1 MNLSQK
7 EGFSARMAASRSRN
21 VAKVSHRLSETD
33 SRIAAAML
41 ASPRASW
48 RTVGRVLGISERT
61 VVRRAAP
68 LFHDKTLRATAVRNP
83 VWFPDLIPLA
93 LRIRCRP
100 NQISA
105 IAATLARRAD
115 TIWVD
120 VLGGGDEICTI
131 LFLDGPDARNSLLLR
146 DLPATPAVR
155 SWTSHVLLRVFPAAF
170 DWSGGLLTE
179 TELTSLRP
187 DTSAP
192 AARSALLPVDHA
204 LITSLVEDGRASYA
218 DLARRADTTPLT
230 ARRRL
235 EALVGGQVLRLATEV
250 DLARLGIRTEA
261 LLWIT
266 VAPGGLEETGRQ
278 LGRHP
283 QVRFASATTG
293 PANLLVAVAA
303 TDLNALYH
311 FLTDTIGALTHIS
324 SIEVTPILSGV
335 KRTGLVRPGSL

>member
-1 MNLSQK
+1 
-7 EGFSARMAASRSRN
+7 MAKASHS
-21 VAKVSHRLSETD
+21 LSETD
-33 SRIAAAML
+33 RRIAAAML

-48 RTVGRVLGISERT
+48 RTVGRVLDISERT

-105 IAATLARRAD
+105 IAATLARRPD

-120 VLGGGDEICTI
+120 ILGGGDEICTI

-146 DLPATPAVR
+146 DLPATQAVQ
-155 SWTSHVLLRVFPAAF
+155 SWTSHILLRVFPAAF

-179 TELTSLRP
+179 AELAGLRP
-187 DTSAP
+187 ELPTPAP
-192 AARSALLPVDHA
+192 RSALQHIDQA
-204 LITSLVEDGRASYA
+204 LIATLIEDGRASYT
-218 DLARRADTTPLT
+218 DLARRADTTALT

-235 EALVGGQVLRLATEV
+235 EALVGDQVVRLATEV

-266 VAPGGLEETGRQ
+266 VAPGGLEETGRE
-278 LGRHP
+278 LSRHP

-293 PANLLVAVAA
+293 SANLLVAVAA
-303 TDLNALYH
+303 ADLNALYH
-311 FLTDTIGALTHIS
+311 FLNDTIGALPHVTTL
-324 SIEVTPILSGV
+324 EVTPILSGV

>member
-1 MNLSQK
+1 MN
-7 EGFSARMAASRSRN
+7 
-21 VAKVSHRLSETD
+21 ETD
-33 SRIAAAML
+33 SRIAAALL

-48 RTVGRVLGISERT
+48 RTLGRVLGISERT

-131 LFLDGPDARNSLLLR
+131 LFLYGPDARNSLLLR
-146 DLPATPAVR
+146 DLPATPAIQ

-179 TELTSLRP
+179 AELTSLRP

-192 AARSALLPVDHA
+192 ASRSALLPLDQA
-204 LITSLVEDGRASYA
+204 LITALVEDGRASYT
-218 DLARRADTTPLT
+218 DLAQRADTTPLT
-230 ARRRL
+230 VRRRL
-235 EALVGGQVLRLATEV
+235 EALVGDQVLRLATEV
-250 DLARLGIRTEA
+250 DLARLGIRAEA

-278 LGRHP
+278 LSRHP
-283 QVRFASATTG
+283 QVRFAAATTG
-293 PANLLVAVAA
+293 SANLLVAVAA
-303 TDLNALYH
+303 ADLDALYH
-311 FLTDTIGALTHIS
+311 FLSDTLGALTHITTV
-324 SIEVTPILSGV
+324 EVTPILSGV

>member
-1 MNLSQK
+1 M
-7 EGFSARMAASRSRN
+7 E
-21 VAKVSHRLSETD
+21 KVRHHRLNETD

-41 ASPRASW
+41 AAPRASW

-68 LFHDKTLRATAVRNP
+68 LFGDGTLRATAVRNP
-83 VWFPDLIPLA
+83 AHFPELIPLA
-93 LRIRCRP
+93 LRIRCKP
-100 NQISA
+100 NRISA
-105 IAATLARRAD
+105 IAATLARRPD

-131 LFLDGPDARNSLLLR
+131 LFLDGPDARNNLLLR
-146 DLPATPAVR
+146 DLPATPAVQ

-170 DWSGGLLTE
+170 DWSGGLLRQ

-187 DTSAP
+187 DMP
-192 AARSALLPVDHA
+192 AAPTRPVLQPLDHQ
-204 LITSLVEDGRASYA
+204 LITALTEDGRASYT
-218 DLARRADTTPLT
+218 DLARRADTTALT
-230 ARRRL
+230 ARRRV

-250 DLARLGIRTEA
+250 DLARLGIRAEA

-266 VAPGGLEETGRQ
+266 VAPGGLEETGLR
-278 LGRHP
+278 LSRHP

-293 PANLLVAVAA
+293 HANLLVAVAA
-303 TDLNALYH
+303 TDLNTLYH
-311 FLTDTIGALTHIS
+311 FLSDTVGALEHITTL
-324 SIEVTPILSGV
+324 EVTPILTGV

>member
-1 MNLSQK
+1 MVK
-7 EGFSARMAASRSRN
+7 ASHS
-21 VAKVSHRLSETD
+21 LSETD
-33 SRIAAAML
+33 RRIAAAML

-100 NQISA
+100 NRISA
-105 IAATLARRAD
+105 IAATLARRPD

-120 VLGGGDEICTI
+120 ILGGGDEICTI

-146 DLPATPAVR
+146 DLPATPAVQ
-155 SWTSHVLLRVFPAAF
+155 SWTSHILLRVFPAAF

-179 TELTSLRP
+179 AELAGLRP
-187 DTSAP
+187 ELPAP
-192 AARSALLPVDHA
+192 AARSALQHIDQA
-204 LITSLVEDGRASYA
+204 LIATLIEDGRASYT
-218 DLARRADTTPLT
+218 DLARRADTTALT

-235 EALVGGQVLRLATEV
+235 EALVGDQVVRLATEV

-266 VAPGGLEETGRQ
+266 VAPGGLEETGRE
-278 LGRHP
+278 LSRHP

-293 PANLLVAVAA
+293 SANLLVAVAA
-303 TDLNALYH
+303 ADLNALYH
-311 FLTDTIGALTHIS
+311 FLNDTIGALPHVTTL
-324 SIEVTPILSGV
+324 EVTPILSGV

>member
-1 MNLSQK
+1 M
-7 EGFSARMAASRSRN
+7 EGVRHLLN
-21 VAKVSHRLSETD
+21 ETD

-48 RTVGRVLGISERT
+48 RTVGRVLGLSERT

-68 LFHDKTLRATAVRNP
+68 LFGDGTLRATAVRNP
-83 VWFPDLIPLA
+83 VHFPELIPLA

-100 NQISA
+100 NRISA
-105 IAATLARRAD
+105 IAATLARRPD

-120 VLGGGDEICTI
+120 VLGGGDEICTV
-131 LFLDGPDARNSLLLR
+131 LFLDGPDARNNLLLR
-146 DLPATPAVR
+146 DLPATPAVQ

-170 DWSGGLLTE
+170 DWSGGLLTQ

-187 DTSAP
+187 DLSAAP
-192 AARSALLPVDHA
+192 THPVLQPLDHQLITA
-204 LITSLVEDGRASYA
+204 LIEDGRASYT
-218 DLARRADTTPLT
+218 DLARRANTTALT
-230 ARRRL
+230 ARRRV

-266 VAPGGLEETGRQ
+266 VAPGGLEETGQQ
-278 LGRHP
+278 LSRHP

-293 PANLLVAVAA
+293 SANLLVAVAA
-303 TDLNALYH
+303 TDLDALYH
-311 FLTDTIGALTHIS
+311 FLSETIGALEHITTL
-324 SIEVTPILSGV
+324 EVTPILTGV

>member
-1 MNLSQK
+1 
-7 EGFSARMAASRSRN
+7 MAKAS
-21 VAKVSHRLSETD
+21 HPLSETD

-48 RTVGRVLGISERT
+48 RTVGHVLGISERT

-68 LFHDKTLRATAVRNP
+68 LFHDRTLRATAVRNP

-105 IAATLARRAD
+105 IAATLARRPD

-120 VLGGGDEICTI
+120 ILGGGDEICTI
-131 LFLDGPDARNSLLLR
+131 LFLDGPDARNALLLR
-146 DLPATPAVR
+146 DLPATPAIQ
-155 SWTSHVLLRVFPAAF
+155 SWTSHILLRVFPAAF

-179 TELTSLRP
+179 AELTSLRP
-187 DTSAP
+187 DTSAPAARSAAP

-235 EALVGGQVLRLATEV
+235 EALIDDHVLRLATEV

-266 VAPGGLEETGRQ
+266 VAAGGLEETGRQ
-278 LGRHP
+278 LSRHP

-303 TDLNALYH
+303 ADLDALYR
-311 FLTDTIGALTHIS
+311 FLSDTIGGLTHIS
-324 SIEVTPILSGV
+324 TLEVTPLLSGV
-335 KRTGLVRPGSL
+335 KRTGLVRPGSR

>member
-1 MNLSQK
+1 M
-7 EGFSARMAASRSRN
+7 
-21 VAKVSHRLSETD
+21 AKVSHPLNETD
-33 SRIAAAML
+33 SRIAAALL

-105 IAATLARRAD
+105 IAATLARRPD

-131 LFLDGPDARNSLLLR
+131 LFLDGPDARNTLLLR
-146 DLPATPAVR
+146 DLPATPAVQ

-179 TELTSLRP
+179 AELTSLRP
-187 DTSAP
+187 DTPAP

-204 LITSLVEDGRASYA
+204 LIATLVEDGRASYT
-218 DLARRADTTPLT
+218 DLARRADTTPVT

-235 EALVGGQVLRLATEV
+235 EALVGDQVLRLATEV

-266 VAPGGLEETGRQ
+266 VAPGGMEETGRQ
-278 LGRHP
+278 LSRHP

-303 TDLNALYH
+303 ADLNALYH
-311 FLTDTIGALTHIS
+311 FLSDTVGALTHIS
-324 SIEVTPILSGV
+324 TIEVTPILSGV

>member
-1 MNLSQK
+1 
-7 EGFSARMAASRSRN
+7 MAKASHS
-21 VAKVSHRLSETD
+21 LSETD
-33 SRIAAAML
+33 RRIAAAML

-48 RTVGRVLGISERT
+48 RTVGRVLDISERT

-105 IAATLARRAD
+105 IAATLARRPD

-120 VLGGGDEICTI
+120 ILGGGDEICTI

-146 DLPATPAVR
+146 DLPATPAVQ
-155 SWTSHVLLRVFPAAF
+155 SWTSHILLQVFPAAF

-179 TELTSLRP
+179 AELAGLRP
-187 DTSAP
+187 ELPAP
-192 AARSALLPVDHA
+192 AARSALQHIDQA
-204 LITSLVEDGRASYA
+204 LIATLVEDGRASYT
-218 DLARRADTTPLT
+218 DLARRADTTALT

-235 EALVGGQVLRLATEV
+235 EALVGDQVIRLATEV

-266 VAPGGLEETGRQ
+266 VAPGGLEETGRE
-278 LGRHP
+278 LSRHP

-293 PANLLVAVAA
+293 SANLLVAVAA
-303 TDLNALYH
+303 ADLNALYH
-311 FLTDTIGALTHIS
+311 FLNDTIGALPHVTTL
-324 SIEVTPILSGV
+324 EVTPILSGV

>member
-1 MNLSQK
+1 
-7 EGFSARMAASRSRN
+7 MAKAS
-21 VAKVSHRLSETD
+21 HPLSETD

-68 LFHDKTLRATAVRNP
+68 LFHDRTLRATAVRNP

-105 IAATLARRAD
+105 IAATLARRPD
-115 TIWVD
+115 TVWVD
-120 VLGGGDEICTI
+120 ILGGGDEICTI
-131 LFLDGPDARNSLLLR
+131 LFLDGPGARNSLLLR
-146 DLPATPAVR
+146 DLPATPAVQ
-155 SWTSHVLLRVFPAAF
+155 SWTSHILLRVFPAAF

-179 TELTSLRP
+179 AELTSLRTELP
-187 DTSAP
+187 AP
-192 AARSALLPVDHA
+192 AAHPALQPLDHA
-204 LITSLVEDGRASYA
+204 LITTLIEDGRASYT
-218 DLARRADTTPLT
+218 DLAHRADTTALT

-235 EALVGGQVLRLATEV
+235 EALVGNQVVRLATEV

-266 VAPGGLEETGRQ
+266 VAPGGLEETGRR
-278 LGRHP
+278 LSRHP

-293 PANLLVAVAA
+293 SANLLVAVAA
-303 TDLNALYH
+303 ADLNALYH
-311 FLTDTIGALTHIS
+311 FLNDTIGALPHVTTL
-324 SIEVTPILSGV
+324 EVTPILSGV

>member
-1 MNLSQK
+1 MEKAGHQLN
-7 EGFSARMAASRSRN
+7 
-21 VAKVSHRLSETD
+21 ETD

-48 RTVGRVLGISERT
+48 RTVGRVLGVSERT

-68 LFHDKTLRATAVRNP
+68 LFHGGTLRATAVRNP
-83 VWFPDLIPLA
+83 VWFPELIPLA

-100 NQISA
+100 NRISA
-105 IAATLARRAD
+105 IAATLARRPD
-115 TIWVD
+115 TLWVD

-131 LFLDGPDARNSLLLR
+131 LFLDGPDARNALLLR

-155 SWTSHVLLRVFPAAF
+155 SWTSHVLLRVFPAGF
-170 DWSGGLLTE
+170 DWSGGLLSE
-179 TELTSLRP
+179 TELTSLRQDLP
-187 DTSAP
+187 AAP
-192 AARSALLPVDHA
+192 APSGLLPVDHQ
-204 LITSLVEDGRASYA
+204 LIAGLTEDGRASYT
-218 DLARRADTTPLT
+218 DLARRADTTPVT

-266 VAPGGLEETGRQ
+266 VAPGRLEETGQR
-278 LGRHP
+278 LSRHP

-303 TDLNALYH
+303 ADLDALYH
-311 FLTDTIGALTHIS
+311 FLSDTVGALTHIS
-324 SIEVTPILSGV
+324 TVEVTPLLTGV

>member
-1 MNLSQK
+1 
-7 EGFSARMAASRSRN
+7 
-21 VAKVSHRLSETD
+21 
-33 SRIAAAML
+33 ML

-68 LFHDKTLRATAVRNP
+68 LFHDRTLRATAVRNP

-100 NQISA
+100 RQISA

-115 TIWVD
+115 TVWVD
-120 VLGGGDEICTI
+120 VLGGGDEICAI
-131 LFLDGPDARNSLLLR
+131 LFLDGPDARNTLLLR
-146 DLPATPAVR
+146 DLPATPAVQ

-179 TELTSLRP
+179 AELTSLRP
-187 DTSAP
+187 DASAP

-204 LITSLVEDGRASYA
+204 LITALAEDGRASYA
-218 DLARRADTTPLT
+218 DLAHRADTTPVT

-235 EALVGGQVLRLATEV
+235 DALVGDQVLRLATEV

-278 LGRHP
+278 LSRHP

-293 PANLLVAVAA
+293 PANILVAVAA
-303 TDLNALYH
+303 ADLNALYD
-311 FLTDTIGALTHIS
+311 FLSNTIGGLTHIS
-324 SIEVTPILSGV
+324 TIEVTPILSGV

>member
-1 MNLSQK
+1 MK
-7 EGFSARMAASRSRN
+7 DSRSRN
-21 VAKVSHRLSETD
+21 PAKAGQPLNETD
-33 SRIAAAML
+33 SRIAAALL

-68 LFHDKTLRATAVRNP
+68 LFHDRTLRATAVRNP
-83 VWFPDLIPLA
+83 LWFPDLIPLA
-93 LRIRCRP
+93 LRIKCRP

-105 IAATLARRAD
+105 IAATLARRSD
-115 TIWVD
+115 TVWVD

-146 DLPATPAVR
+146 DLPATPAVQ
-155 SWTSHVLLRVFPAAF
+155 SWTSHILLRVFPAAF

-179 TELTSLRP
+179 GELASLRSEP
-187 DTSAP
+187 SVP
-192 AARSALLPVDHA
+192 AVRQGLQPVDHA
-204 LITSLVEDGRASYA
+204 VVTALVEDGRASYA
-218 DLARRADTTPLT
+218 DLAHRADTTPLT

-235 EALVGGQVLRLATEV
+235 EALVDNQVLRLATEV

-266 VAPGGLEETGRQ
+266 VAPGGLEETGRR
-278 LGRHP
+278 LSRHP
-283 QVRFASATTG
+283 QVRFASAITG
-293 PANLLVAVAA
+293 ATNLLVAVAA
-303 TDLNALYH
+303 TDLDALYR
-311 FLTDTIGALTHIS
+311 FVSDTIGALPRIS
-324 SIEVTPILSGV
+324 TLEVTPLLSGV

>member
-1 MNLSQK
+1 M
-7 EGFSARMAASRSRN
+7 E
-21 VAKVSHRLSETD
+21 KVRHRLNETD
-33 SRIAAAML
+33 SRIAAAMM
-41 ASPRASW
+41 AAPRASW

-68 LFHDKTLRATAVRNP
+68 LFGDGTLRATAVRNP
-83 VWFPDLIPLA
+83 VHFPDLIPLA
-93 LRIRCRP
+93 LRVRCKPDR
-100 NQISA
+100 ISA
-105 IAATLARRAD
+105 IAATLARRPD
-115 TIWVD
+115 TVWVD

-131 LFLDGPDARNSLLLR
+131 LFLDGPDARNNLLLR

-155 SWTSHVLLRVFPAAF
+155 SWTSHLLLRVFPAAF

-179 TELTSLRP
+179 SELTRLRQ
-187 DTSAP
+187 DLP
-192 AARSALLPVDHA
+192 AVPTRPALQPVDHQLIAA
-204 LITSLVEDGRASYA
+204 LIEDGRASYT
-218 DLARRADTTPLT
+218 DLARRADTTALT

-250 DLARLGIRTEA
+250 DLGRLGIRAEA

-266 VAPGGLEETGRQ
+266 VAPGGLEETGQR
-278 LGRHP
+278 LSRHP

-303 TDLNALYH
+303 ADLDALYH
-311 FLTDTIGALTHIS
+311 FMSGTVGALEHVSTV
-324 SIEVTPILSGV
+324 EVTPILSGV